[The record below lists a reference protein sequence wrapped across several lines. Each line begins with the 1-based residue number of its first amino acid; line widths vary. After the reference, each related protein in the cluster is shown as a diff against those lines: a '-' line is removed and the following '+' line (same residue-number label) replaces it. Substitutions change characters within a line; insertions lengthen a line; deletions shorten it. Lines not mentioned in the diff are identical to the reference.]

1 MDNENINE
9 NQTGGKYSSRI
20 ISIIGWVIHLV
31 VALVAG
37 YLAYYANA
45 KRTYLFQKIVPI
57 VFAIIYSYV
66 YIIWHIIKYYILGQQ
81 MYSKGP
87 LKTTLI
93 SDYDGLQSVKTNE
106 IEMENYS
113 SNKPSTSMATPKAAA
128 QTTGATATS
137 ENAARTTSEVA
148 SAEATMGATETPKVV
163 LKD

>member
-81 MYSKGP
+81 MYSNGQ
-87 LKTTLI
+87 LKTIITNKL
-93 SDYDGLQSVKTNE
+93 DVLQSLRE
-106 IEMENYS
+106 DIEMKDLS
-113 SNKPSTSMATPKAAA
+113 SNNPSTDKEIIPTDASVNTAISAAAA
-128 QTTGATATS
+128 QDTAEATRRATATP
-137 ENAARTTSEVA
+137 EVVPKGTNVTS
-148 SAEATMGATETPKVV
+148 
-163 LKD
+163 

>member
-45 KRTYLFQKIVPI
+45 NRNNLFQKIVPI

-66 YIIWHIIKYYILGQQ
+66 YIIWHIIKYYILGQH

-87 LKTTLI
+87 LINTVMNDVNK
-93 SDYDGLQSVKTNE
+93 VEE
-106 IEMENYS
+106 IELQEII
-113 SNKPSTSMATPKAAA
+113 KPKLYIEANPKGDPAASELA
-128 QTTGATATS
+128 ANPNSEGASEVTTTHEVKATS
-137 ENAARTTSEVA
+137 
-148 SAEATMGATETPKVV
+148 
-163 LKD
+163 